1 MSKAKAIGTAAET
14 AVVKYFSEKMGWDD
28 VARVVLHGK
37 DDKGDIHVGPTNN
50 PRIIFEV
57 KSRKNE
63 CTYKE
68 VEEFMQE
75 LDAECRNTWGED
87 YMLRE
92 PYRGYVIIKR
102 PGKGKVEDWWLCWK
116 PVCEFEPNN
125 VTVRCRL
132 GDYFNPE
139 GE

>member
-14 AVVKYFSEKMGWDD
+14 AVVKYFTEKMGWKD

-37 DDKGDIHVGPTNN
+37 DDEGDIHVGPVND

-63 CTYKE
+63 CSYKE

-75 LDAECRNTWGED
+75 LDMECKNTWGDD
-87 YMLRE
+87 YLVKE
-92 PYRGYVIIKR
+92 SYRGYLIIKR

-116 PVCEFEPNN
+116 PISENESSDI
-125 VTVRCRL
+125 TVRCRL
-132 GDYFNPE
+132 GDYFKPE
-139 GE
+139 V